1 MLHSVSGA
9 VCLSTPLFDVPPSL
23 IEEFCKIL
31 DCSDGRLGW
40 RGLAPTVNLHQ
51 DDSAIQLTDPK
62 VIAEATQNFH
72 SDQKIGEGMFSEIY
86 KGVIQNKLFAIKV
99 LKQEKQSDWKKLW
112 QVFLS
117 EVEVLLMYRHPH
129 ILELVG
135 YCSDE
140 ERYCLV
146 YPFMQNGSLH
156 TKLQCKDKTMGL
168 PWQLRL
174 NIIKGIAKA
183 VHFLHTA
190 QPCSVICGNITS
202 ANILLNEYFEPK
214 LTDFAL
220 ARLRPHTAN
229 QSCTIT
235 LDSDTRQMMGYW
247 PEEYIRDGKLSV
259 KLDVFSF
266 GVVSKALEELS
277 IMCYETDDQPR
288 TLKETVSPV
297 STDLHRRHPVENDEI
312 QDSPL
317 KWAGPNKPPPNQH
330 IQGRERSV
338 PCECSQSEVTF
349 IGITGCQNATPSKS
363 PLNVCVVGQDEKNSW
378 LPKSFQN
385 VWGPV
390 ECSCTAENS
399 SDCEYS
405 MVVENT
411 AKVKFM
417 NKIQRYKQGELTSEE
432 LLSITPVYQ
441 VFSLDSVLGLAD
453 WISAFRYTKR
463 KTASLNSP
471 KRECL
476 ISFLVSEI
484 LEESK
489 GFALNGGGQVSMVKC
504 TVEGYILPR
513 RDDEK
518 FESLSDEEENSDLED
533 NDPEFLDL
541 QDVTRMSSG
550 GMLFKGSLPPFKKVF
565 FQDLKSNKKHFF
577 VGRLPLTDPW
587 WKITVL
593 VRSKESLYSADGYP
607 FYALRTQLGSESK
620 SLMSLFLTSC
630 QVPSENVAIFC
641 QWLFGG
647 KQKEI
652 EFDNLPSIL
661 EKFSKEKL
669 DHADE
674 IAEDIMKRIN
684 SMASGKAVQVAARFP
699 LIIYYLPNLLPRE
712 FVNSILTYSKE
723 DEESCFLEKLDTIL
737 KENVWKLGFRNMTYR
752 ELNLV
757 SCEVSL
763 EAFKRCNL
771 LESIPELQC
780 NSLMVYDAL
789 KQTCRQNGH
798 TYVWMNNLTKSLKMI
813 PDDKVWD
820 AIKFLKDN
828 GVVMQKSKRIMPWN
842 LHLCEQS
849 IVKSVEQLVNAPSW
863 CIELDV
869 KKVLQEA
876 QYQRHTGTSDL
887 DPDQV
892 KAAEMM
898 CANPVTVISGKGGCG
913 KTTVVSLIFQEA
925 AKNELNNEE
934 AELPFLDLMNGENS
948 LMEEEILV
956 LDGKNQPKVLLTAP
970 TGKAASLLKKRTG
983 FDAFTLHQV
992 YWSFM
997 TEKKKDV
1004 NLSKWK
1010 FAKVQVLVVDEGS
1023 LVSVYMLSSVLSV
1036 LTQHAELKKLVI
1048 LGDIRQ
1054 LPSIDPG
1061 NTLVDMFNGFSKIGW
1076 AVEMR
1081 TNHRA
1086 ESQLIVE
1093 NAGRISDMGMK
1104 GCWNPLDFDLIVS
1117 PDKNGLSPIS
1127 PDCKFIFVSL
1137 PGHCADEA
1145 TLKQLRSSKN
1155 ISERQ
1160 ILQMKIDCKML
1171 LITLLEK
1178 LLKKAPVHHT
1188 LVRSMKNHKNK
1199 QLFQKGD
1206 KVCCTRNGYVLECT
1220 LERDLGMKCV
1230 SASKSVRVC
1239 NGEIFF
1245 IIQDEEKDKTRYL
1258 TLDDKEDHQICVRY
1272 KELKKECKPMHAWA
1286 RTIHTFQGSEAET
1299 VVYVTGPSGR
1309 QNWQHLYTAITRGRK
1324 RVYVV
1329 AKESDLI
1336 TIAQRK
1342 STKRQTSL
1350 QEILCDKI
1358 RHRTPAADEMTA
1370 SHHKEKSQGA
1380 SLTTGT
1386 VSQQPPRDLAAEH
1399 VGATSSP
1406 VQGQDAEKM
1415 WLLDD
1420 MSFLETYSWSP
1431 MESTRTDEN
1440 EMNSSSYTIDPEAG
1454 HLQRPTVTEGS
1465 SPSIKRS
1472 SHGSGVPSAKLQ
1484 SPKPVLA
1491 KPSSKGKG
1499 QATV

>member
-1 MLHSVSGA
+1 
-9 VCLSTPLFDVPPSL
+9 
-23 IEEFCKIL
+23 
-31 DCSDGRLGW
+31 
-40 RGLAPTVNLHQ
+40 
-51 DDSAIQLTDPK
+51 
-62 VIAEATQNFH
+62 
-72 SDQKIGEGMFSEIY
+72 
-86 KGVIQNKLFAIKV
+86 
-99 LKQEKQSDWKKLW
+99 
-112 QVFLS
+112 
-117 EVEVLLMYRHPH
+117 
-129 ILELVG
+129 
-135 YCSDE
+135 
-140 ERYCLV
+140 
-146 YPFMQNGSLH
+146 
-156 TKLQCKDKTMGL
+156 
-168 PWQLRL
+168 
-174 NIIKGIAKA
+174 
-183 VHFLHTA
+183 
-190 QPCSVICGNITS
+190 
-202 ANILLNEYFEPK
+202 
-214 LTDFAL
+214 
-220 ARLRPHTAN
+220 
-229 QSCTIT
+229 
-235 LDSDTRQMMGYW
+235 
-247 PEEYIRDGKLSV
+247 
-259 KLDVFSF
+259 
-266 GVVSKALEELS
+266 
-277 IMCYETDDQPR
+277 
-288 TLKETVSPV
+288 
-297 STDLHRRHPVENDEI
+297 
-312 QDSPL
+312 
-317 KWAGPNKPPPNQH
+317 
-330 IQGRERSV
+330 
-338 PCECSQSEVTF
+338 
-349 IGITGCQNATPSKS
+349 
-363 PLNVCVVGQDEKNSW
+363 
-378 LPKSFQN
+378 
-385 VWGPV
+385 
-390 ECSCTAENS
+390 
-399 SDCEYS
+399 
-405 MVVENT
+405 
-411 AKVKFM
+411 
-417 NKIQRYKQGELTSEE
+417 
-432 LLSITPVYQ
+432 
-441 VFSLDSVLGLAD
+441 
-453 WISAFRYTKR
+453 
-463 KTASLNSP
+463 
-471 KRECL
+471 
-476 ISFLVSEI
+476 
-484 LEESK
+484 
-489 GFALNGGGQVSMVKC
+489 MVKC

-1137 PGHCADEA
+1137 PGHCADELQN
-1145 TLKQLRSSKN
+1145 TILSLLKSAPGLEEDTTSQFIAFR
-1155 ISERQ
+1155 R
-1160 ILQMKIDCKML
+1160 IDCA
-1171 LITLLEK
+1171 LINELCCKHYSGHLT
-1178 LLKKAPVHHT
+1178 
-1188 LVRSMKNHKNK
+1188 KNHKNK

-1472 SHGSGVPSAKLQ
+1472 SEWWDSCETPTKQPRVMEVESPVPSCSLQSLSLQ
-1484 SPKPVLA
+1484 SPAV
-1491 KPSSKGKG
+1491 KGRARQLFESASEEQEYG
-1499 QATV
+1499 L